1 MRRIER
7 ELIDEYRSIIEKEL
21 ISLTPER
28 YDTAR
33 ELAEL
38 PDAIRGYEDVKLE
51 NVERFRQAVRQ
62 KLRYRHREGLNA
74 KSSRQSAKKS
84 ILWISPSVSR

>member
-1 MRRIER
+1 MFRPVLRALAKLKFLRGTPFDVFGYAKVRRIER

-38 PDAIRGYEDVKLE
+38 PDAIRDYEDVKLE
-51 NVERFRQAVRQ
+51 NV
-62 KLRYRHREGLNA
+62 
-74 KSSRQSAKKS
+74 
-84 ILWISPSVSR
+84 